1 VLELFCLAFNYSKGT
16 KKKKD
21 EGNYFYC
28 CLFSWYDNL
37 RNKNS
42 YNPFS
47 NEKNMKRNEMFF
59 VFSFCYQYTTPKND
73 PFLLNQTLTKILWRV
88 FLCQFIMLS
97 NKFFLIRQNNQ
108 HPFLILNYNQLARA
122 NVPHD
127 PTYTKQKYPQTKD
140 ITYYY
145 YP

>member
-1 VLELFCLAFNYSKGT
+1 
-16 KKKKD
+16 
-21 EGNYFYC
+21 
-28 CLFSWYDNL
+28 
-37 RNKNS
+37 
-42 YNPFS
+42 
-47 NEKNMKRNEMFF
+47 MFF
-59 VFSFCYQYTTPKND
+59 VFSFCYQYNPTQND

-127 PTYTKQKYPQTKD
+127 PTYTKRKIGRHTSELQSHHDLVCRLLLEKKNNKTKKKIKKNNKNQKRIQQHKHTKD
-140 ITYYY
+140 NINTKQR
-145 YP
+145 